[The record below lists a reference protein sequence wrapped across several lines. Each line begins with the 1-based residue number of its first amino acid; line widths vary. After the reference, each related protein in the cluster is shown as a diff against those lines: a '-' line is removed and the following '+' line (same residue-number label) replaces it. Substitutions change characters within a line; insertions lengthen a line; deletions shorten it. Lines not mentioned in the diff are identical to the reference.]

1 MMQVNKMAVLA
12 GAGVVVLAGLALI
25 VGPSLLS
32 HATNDAVKAQ
42 AVAGS
47 GHVIA
52 VIDAQAVLNSSKA
65 GKSIQDQLATQR
77 DAFQKEFSKMERDLG
92 EEEKKLVA
100 ERDKLTPEKF
110 AEKRRAFEEKLMDA
124 RRLAQ
129 RRRVSLEKASA
140 DAYNK
145 LRGRMTEIVA
155 EQAQANGYDIVLTRQ
170 NVVLAE
176 KEMDITGQVMDK
188 LNKDFPDVKLDISAA
203 EKAVDT
209 ALSSAEKSNTSLAE

>member
-42 AVAGS
+42 SVAGA

-92 EEEKKLVA
+92 DEEKKLVA
-100 ERDKLTPEKF
+100 ERDNLTPEKF

>member
-1 MMQVNKMAVLA
+1 MQVNKMAVLA

-32 HATNDAVKAQ
+32 HATNDVTKAES
-42 AVAGS
+42 AAGS

-65 GKSIQDQLATQR
+65 GKSIQDQLANQR
-77 DAFQKEFSKMERDLG
+77 DAFQKEFSKLERDLG
-92 EEEKKLVA
+92 DEEKKLVA

-145 LRGRMTEIVA
+145 LRSRMTEIVA

-176 KEMDITGQVMDK
+176 KEMDITGPVMDK

-209 ALSSAEKSNTSLAE
+209 ALSGAEKSNTPLAE

>member
-1 MMQVNKMAVLA
+1 
-12 GAGVVVLAGLALI
+12 
-25 VGPSLLS
+25 
-32 HATNDAVKAQ
+32 
-42 AVAGS
+42 
-47 GHVIA
+47 
-52 VIDAQAVLNSSKA
+52 
-65 GKSIQDQLATQR
+65 
-77 DAFQKEFSKMERDLG
+77 MERDLG
-92 EEEKKLVA
+92 DEEKKLVA

-145 LRGRMTEIVA
+145 LRSRMTEIVA

-176 KEMDITGQVMDK
+176 KEMDITGPVMDK

-209 ALSSAEKSNTSLAE
+209 ALSGAEKSNTPLAE